1 MAGQG
6 DTDGTLRIPGEETQD
21 KEKEIHQDKRKEED
35 TNMRAMEDKE
45 PTMEEPGKAAPG
57 ATPLTGSGVAE
68 IKYRF

>member
-35 TNMRAMEDKE
+35 TNMRAVEDRD
-45 PTMEEPGKAAPG
+45 PTMEESGKSS
-57 ATPLTGSGVAE
+57 PLGHSCDLVWGSRDKV
-68 IKYRF
+68 